1 MPPLSVTFVVGAR
14 PNFMK
19 VAPLIHE
26 ARSRRVPA
34 YLIHTGQ
41 HFSPEMSKAFF
52 DDLDIPEPDCNL
64 GVSGDTQIQ
73 QMAAIMARLEPVL
86 SARAADT
93 LVVVGDVTS
102 TVAAALTG
110 VKLGIRVAH
119 VEAGLRSFDRT
130 MPEEINRIVTD
141 SVSDLLFITE
151 PSGRENLL
159 REGVPEER
167 IFFTGNVMIDTLLRH
182 RARARQSKVL
192 EELRLTP
199 REYGVVTLHR
209 PSNVDDPARLLE
221 VLHLL
226 DTIGRRLRLVFPVH
240 PRTQQ
245 RMQASGVAPANLLIV
260 PPQGYLDFIHLMANA
275 RLVLTDSGGIQE
287 ETTILGVPCLTMREN
302 TERPITLTRGT
313 NRLIGVEPTRI
324 LAVANEALDAPMPD
338 AVMPELWDGAAAA
351 RILEVLQNTASA
363 ATVPHAE
370 SLTR

>member
-1 MPPLSVTFVVGAR
+1 
-14 PNFMK
+14 
-19 VAPLIHE
+19 
-26 ARSRRVPA
+26 
-34 YLIHTGQ
+34 
-41 HFSPEMSKAFF
+41 
-52 DDLDIPEPDCNL
+52 
-64 GVSGDTQIQ
+64 
-73 QMAAIMARLEPVL
+73 
-86 SARAADT
+86 
-93 LVVVGDVTS
+93 
-102 TVAAALTG
+102 
-110 VKLGIRVAH
+110 
-119 VEAGLRSFDRT
+119 
-130 MPEEINRIVTD
+130 
-141 SVSDLLFITE
+141 
-151 PSGRENLL
+151 
-159 REGVPEER
+159 
-167 IFFTGNVMIDTLLRH
+167 
-182 RARARQSKVL
+182 
-192 EELRLTP
+192 
-199 REYGVVTLHR
+199 VVTLHR